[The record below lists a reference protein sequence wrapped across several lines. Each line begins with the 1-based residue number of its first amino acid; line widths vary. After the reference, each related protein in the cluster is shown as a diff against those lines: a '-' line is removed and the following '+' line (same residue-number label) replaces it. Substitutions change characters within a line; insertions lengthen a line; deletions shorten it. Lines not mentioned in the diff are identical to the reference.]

1 MKISL
6 DESQWP
12 QTAEVWHHLNR
23 QSVQVQHPC
32 CPQSPDLVLLVC
44 LFSWFLFSFSAL
56 SSALGPVGPAQPFHH
71 CVGSGSL
78 FHSGS
83 QHLEYSIARHGWLF
97 GAHFAFLSSRSVC
110 FSPGKVG
117 VLGTEEETATAAGI
131 SVREKK
137 NKIEQLR
144 LDFQSLQI
152 SSTENIGDFSG
163 YRLIVSWSGHQVPG
177 PLNMCLSIARGPAG
191 RKTGHCLQNLNHWG
205 WCLCST
211 LS

>member
-1 MKISL
+1 MSPSGPRLQRYGIISTDSRYKSSML
-6 DESQWP
+6 AVP
-12 QTAEVWHHLNR
+12 KA
-23 QSVQVQHPC
+23 
-32 CPQSPDLVLLVC
+32 PDLVLLVS

-56 SSALGPVGPAQPFHH
+56 SSALGLVEPAQPFLHP
-71 CVGSGSL
+71 VGSGSL

-117 VLGTEEETATAAGI
+117 VLGTEEETQQQQQE
-131 SVREKK
+131 SLLEKK
-137 NKIEQLR
+137 KKKIEQLR